1 MRFTSISSGSAG
13 NALIVESAAPSGRD
27 PTRLL
32 IDCGLALKDMTQRLE
47 WRGLALSDLDAIFVT
62 HEHQDHVGG
71 VARLARA
78 ANIPVMASHGTRAA
92 CPEDFWAGVQVIEI
106 DSHAA
111 FDICDFHLRCF
122 PVPHDAREP
131 TQLVIESV
139 AYGTTPG
146 ANGASRKRLGVLTDC
161 GRSTAHIESMLSGC
175 DALFLEANHDPVML
189 AQSDY
194 PEKLKW
200 RIGGDFGHL
209 SNEASA
215 QMLGALDQSRLQHLV
230 AAHLSRHNNTP
241 ELVRDVLAPAL
252 TSQAKLHIASQDEG
266 FDWVMID

>member
-1 MRFTSISSGSAG
+1 MR
-13 NALIVESAAPSGRD
+13 LM
-27 PTRLL
+27 
-32 IDCGLALKDMTQRLE
+32 IDCGLAVKEITQRLE

-78 ANIPVMASHGTRAA
+78 ANIPVITSHGTRTA
-92 CPEDFWAGVQVIEI
+92 CPDDFWSGVQVIEI

-111 FDICDFHLRCF
+111 FGICDLYLRCF

-131 TQLVIESV
+131 IQLVIES
-139 AYGTTPG
+139 GTG
-146 ANGASRKRLGVLTDC
+146 ANCKRLGVLTDC
-161 GRSTAHIESMLSGC
+161 GRSTSHIESMLSAC
-175 DALFLEANHDPVML
+175 DALFLEANHDAQML

-194 PEKLKW
+194 PEKLKM
-200 RIGGDFGHL
+200 RIGGDYGHL

-215 QMLGALDQSRLQHLV
+215 QMLRALDQSRLQHLV

-241 ELVRDVLAPAL
+241 ELVRDAFTPVLA
-252 TSQAKLHIASQDEG
+252 SHAKLCIASQDEG
-266 FDWVMID
+266 FNWVSID

>member
-1 MRFTSISSGSAG
+1 M
-13 NALIVESAAPSGRD
+13 ESAASPGRD

-32 IDCGLALKDMTQRLE
+32 VDCGLAVKDITERLQ

-78 ANIPVMASHGTRAA
+78 AGIPVMASHGTRAA
-92 CPEDFWAGVQVIEI
+92 CPEEFWSGVQVIEI
-106 DSHAA
+106 DSHAT
-111 FDICDFHLRCF
+111 FELCDLHLRCF

-131 TQLVIESV
+131 TQLVIES
-139 AYGTTPG
+139 AGSSAAKG
-146 ANGASRKRLGVLTDC
+146 ASGASRRRLGVLTDC

-175 DALFLEANHDPVML
+175 DALFLEANHDAAML

-200 RIGGDFGHL
+200 RIGGDYGHL

-241 ELVRDVLAPAL
+241 ELVRDALSPVLAAHA
-252 TSQAKLHIASQDEG
+252 TLHIASQDEG
-266 FDWVMID
+266 FDWVVIN